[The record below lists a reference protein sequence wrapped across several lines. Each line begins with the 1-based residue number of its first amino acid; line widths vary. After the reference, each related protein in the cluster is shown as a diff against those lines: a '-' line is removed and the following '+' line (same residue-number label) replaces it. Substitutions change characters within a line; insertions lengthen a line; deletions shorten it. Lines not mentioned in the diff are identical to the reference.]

1 MHSEADNIEIMMSNE
16 KDEIIEKRIV
26 SLLQE
31 YQKELEE
38 AMKGNEFFFD
48 SSDLLYYKLHKISL
62 NRGGSI
68 YRFS

>member
-1 MHSEADNIEIMMSNE
+1 MHPEADNIEIMMSNE
-16 KDEIIEKRIV
+16 KDEIIEKRIA

-48 SSDLLYYKLHKISL
+48 SADLLYYKLHKISL